1 MSNKS
6 NNQGRAYEFI
16 CLLSLYEAIK
26 QIRNANIIEN
36 SSYEAAHKAWNTLK
50 PSEQALY
57 TLSAKSTIDT
67 IFSLEPNIIEEDED
81 ILNLFIQTDKHG
93 ENADVRDII
102 IERKDIRWEIGLS
115 IKHNHTAV
123 KHSRLSASL
132 DFGENGMELNAHKI
146 TGKQQNR
153 FIIFSKKRRRLVYY
167 LKN

>member
-57 TLSAKSTIDT
+57 TLSAKSTIAG
-67 IFSLEPNIIEEDED
+67 IFSLEPIIPPSVNIPVPIMCP
-81 ILNLFIQTDKHG
+81 
-93 ENADVRDII
+93 
-102 IERKDIRWEIGLS
+102 S
-115 IKHNHTAV
+115 
-123 KHSRLSASL
+123 
-132 DFGENGMELNAHKI
+132 KI
-146 TGKQQNR
+146 TISPILKPRGAISPPVKISAIETAAPNHKNR
-153 FIIFSKKRRRLVYY
+153 KVQKPNFSFSLIIFYTRFLI
-167 LKN
+167 